1 METTCPDCKD
11 VIERQDIPHTVR
23 KCPGCGR
30 EMHIVERGEHG
41 RGVTIKDGDRFV
53 IPGNWLQ
60 FSLNPLK
67 SRGTF
72 TRYGL
77 QWFAKKIWM
86 EDLPSQ
92 KDSVD
97 DELKKIED
105 YSDKILKSSKLLEGL
120 DVESPADS
128 ERIVEVL
135 KANQESPEWWAFLAG
150 VFLSFVRQAQDRT
163 DVNQAIWGAIC
174 AERARAMRIYKEH
187 LEEVVWMGHSAKRI
201 VDALRTWD
209 TNKDNSDEEFWQ
221 IAFKEHSYVISQVF
235 AVPMV
240 FIKDKAYVGGM
251 NLEQKDAKFV
261 DYLFSLESSR
271 EAILVE
277 IKAPTTPVIGT
288 KYRGIFKPSAELSG
302 AVIQALDYRA
312 ALTQSLQTIVK
323 GTGHDIELFHPR
335 CVVIIGNGDKLKSQK
350 QRKSFEL
357 FRGNLK
363 DVEIVTY
370 DELFRKVEILANL
383 FNLIRNRKSNR
394 ESNKAI

>member
-1 METTCPDCKD
+1 
-11 VIERQDIPHTVR
+11 
-23 KCPGCGR
+23 
-30 EMHIVERGEHG
+30 MHIVERGAHG
-41 RGVTIKDGDRFV
+41 RGVAIRDGDRFV
-53 IPGNWLQ
+53 IPSKWLQ

-92 KDSVD
+92 KDSVEE
-97 DELKKIED
+97 ELKKIED
-105 YSDKILKSSKLLEGL
+105 SSDEILKNSSLLEGL
-120 DVESPADS
+120 NIESEDDS
-128 ERIVEVL
+128 GRIVEIL
-135 KANQESPEWWAFLAG
+135 KENQESPEWWAFLTG
-150 VFLSFVRQAQDRT
+150 VFLSFIRDAQDKS
-163 DVNQAIWGAIC
+163 DIKQAVWGAIC
-174 AERARAMRIYKEH
+174 AERARSMRIYKEH

-201 VDALRTWD
+201 IDALRTWD
-209 TNKDNSDEEFWQ
+209 ENKENSDEEFWQ
-221 IAFKEHSYVISQVF
+221 ITFKDHSYVISQVF
-235 AVPMV
+235 AVPIV

-261 DYLFSLESSR
+261 DYLFSMESSR

-277 IKAPTTPVIGT
+277 IKTPTTPIIGS

-302 AVIQALDYRA
+302 FVVQALDYRA
-312 ALTQSLQTIVK
+312 ELTQSLGTIAQ
-323 GTGHDIELFHPR
+323 GTGHDIKLFHPR
-335 CVVIIGNGDKLKSQK
+335 CVVIVGNGEKLKSEK

-357 FRGNLK
+357 FRGSLK

-383 FNLIRNRKSNR
+383 FNLIRNRQNDAGQSNNAR
-394 ESNKAI
+394 R